1 MITEQQSCT
10 VSQLSVTSVGFRVAA
25 DDQKGETGIAITI
38 GNCFFSSHIRDLNW
52 RVRFDS

>member
-38 GNCFFSSHIRDLNW
+38 GNCFFFPVTFVI
-52 RVRFDS
+52 